1 MTILSPC
8 VTSSVSLF
16 GFKSVISSILWN
28 KSDLIFIYSRE
39 KLFRESISIL
49 LVFIFI
55 LDSILYDWFWSMVL
69 YNWLSFF
76 NFLLNNF
83 LFNLSWSFSCNYTAT
98 IFNSLSLFTINFLR
112 SYRLFILFIF
122 KLKFIIRIQ
131 IRSINRSFHFFLFFL
146 LFDLFFML
154 FLFRS
159 WFLRFRRLLFR
170 WSLFFSHFFW

>member
-1 MTILSPC
+1 MTVLPPC
-8 VTSSVSLF
+8 ITSSISLF
-16 GFKSVISSILWN
+16 GFKCVISSILWD
-28 KSDLIFIYSRE
+28 KSDLIFVYSRE
-39 KLFRESISIL
+39 KLFRKSISIL

-55 LDSILYDWFWSMVL
+55 LDSIVYDRFWGMVL

-83 LFNLSWSFSCNYTAT
+83 FFHLCWSFSCNYTAI
-98 IFNSLSLFTINFLR
+98 IFNCLSLFTINFLR

-131 IRSINRSFHFFLFFL
+131 IRSINRSFNFFLFFL
-146 LFDLFFML
+146 LLDFFFMF

-159 WFLRFRRLLFR
+159 WLLRFRWLLFR
-170 WSLFFSHFFW
+170 WSLFFSDFFR